1 MSKATK
7 SAQLAF
13 ERRQAEERAAAQA
26 AAEAAAEEEANAPS
40 KREARAKRRPAMT
53 ECALDQERW
62 MDEYPVLNEEELT
75 SVRPTKKW
83 LKTNNLFQIPFLGKK
98 QFTTYPG
105 LDPACFEE
113 GRRPRDCP
121 FNTMVALRLKSLT
134 GSTSASREANCGLGG
149 VPSSVT
155 SAYIEHRIGLGID
168 NQIIYTV
175 EEFIAKLKN
184 ELQDGFATPVGETAK
199 HIFLAYKH
207 KGKLNFFDPQG
218 AQLKWSR
225 GHDDDSKPMS
235 PEEYVETLEFKE
247 VESFNVYVF
256 RGIETG
262 YFPGST
268 RASFRVSERGS
279 DYKPHEKYKTGPREG
294 HHKPWKYSN
303 TSEERGGKKR
313 RSRKNRGKKNNTRK
327 RR

>member
-1 MSKATK
+1 MSKEAY
-7 SAQLAF
+7 

-26 AAEAAAEEEANAPS
+26 AAEAAAEEEANAPC
-40 KREARAKRRPAMT
+40 KREARAKRRTAMT
-53 ECALDQERW
+53 ECAIDQQRW
-62 MDEYPVLNEEELT
+62 MEEYPALTVEELT
-75 SVRPTKKW
+75 SVRPITIFYR
-83 LKTNNLFQIPFLGKK
+83 TSNLFQIPFLNEG

-134 GSTSASREANCGLGG
+134 SSTSASRDANCGLGG

-155 SAYIEHRIGLGID
+155 SAYIQHQIGLGID
-168 NQIIYTV
+168 NQIIEY
-175 EEFIAKLKN
+175 EDDFIAKLKT
-184 ELQDGFATPVGETAK
+184 ELQEGFATPVGETAK
-199 HIFLAYKH
+199 HILLAYKQGGEL
-207 KGKLNFFDPQG
+207 KFFDPQG

-225 GHDDDSKPMS
+225 GYDDNEPMS
-235 PEEYVETLEFKE
+235 PEEYKKTVPFKG
-247 VESFNVYVF
+247 VKSFNVYVF

-268 RASFRVSERGS
+268 QASFVVPQRSA
-279 DYKPHEKYKTGPREG
+279 DYKPHPTDAKG
-294 HHKPWKYSN
+294 HHMPWKYRNS
-303 TSEERGGKKR
+303 GGKKR
-313 RSRKNRGKKNNTRK
+313 RSRKNTRKKKNTRK

>member
-1 MSKATK
+1 MSKA
-7 SAQLAF
+7 AY
-13 ERRQAEERAAAQA
+13 ERRQAEERAATQA
-26 AAEAAAEEEANAPS
+26 EAEAAAEEEANAPS

-62 MDEYPVLNEEELT
+62 MDEYPVLTEEELT

-83 LKTNNLFQIPFLGKK
+83 LKTNNLFQIPFLDKK
-98 QFTTYPG
+98 QFATYPG

-134 GSTSASREANCGLGG
+134 GSTSASRTANSGWGG
-149 VPSSVT
+149 VPCTVT
-155 SAYIEHRIGLGID
+155 SAYIEHKIGLGID
-168 NQIIYTV
+168 NHIIHTV
-175 EEFIAKLKN
+175 EEFIAKLEN

-207 KGKLNFFDPQG
+207 NGKLKFFDPQG

-225 GHDDDSKPMS
+225 GYDDNKPMS
-235 PEEYVETLEFKE
+235 PEEYVETLAFKE
-247 VESFNVYVF
+247 VETFNVYVF

-268 RASFRVSERGS
+268 KASFLVSERS
-279 DYKPHEKYKTGPREG
+279 LDYKPHGTYKTGEKRG

-303 TSEERGGKKR
+303 TLEEGGGKKR